1 MTNEDYGTMELED
14 DSASF
19 EPEDYDRSDADDVL
33 DALMESANE
42 YDLAE
47 RKRKR
52 GAQRGAQRGAAR
64 GQRPVPTAN
73 GRNAYREPG
82 AASPNAPVN
91 QKQLKDALAQVA
103 TDVRRNAEGIKTI
116 NGRLGALDGRVS
128 GVIGVAA
135 AHGQQIAKLDRQ
147 LKIDGAFEFVES
159 FNGTQVDV
167 YQLLKGAVKSG
178 FLGAE
183 GKGVFSNP
191 AVLGGIGL
199 LLRNPSILRNI
210 TGAGGP

>member
-1 MTNEDYGTMELED
+1 MTNEDFDTMELEEE
-14 DSASF
+14 STGF
-19 EPEDYDRSDADDVL
+19 EPEDYDRSDADELL
-33 DALMESANE
+33 DALMESTNG

-47 RKRKR
+47 RKRRRGQR
-52 GAQRGAQRGAAR
+52 GAQRGAQRVAT
-64 GQRPVPTAN
+64 RPVPTAN

-82 AASPNAPVN
+82 AVSPTAPVN
-91 QKQLKDALAQVA
+91 QKQLKDALAAVA
-103 TDVRRNAEGIKTI
+103 VETRRNAEGIKTI
-116 NGRLGALDGRVS
+116 NGRLGALDGRVA

-135 AHGQQIAKLDRQ
+135 THGQQIAKLDRQ

-178 FLGAE
+178 FLGTDT
-183 GKGVFSNP
+183 KGVFSNP

-199 LLRNPSILRNI
+199 LLRNPNIIRNHP
-210 TGAGGP
+210 GAGGP

>member
-1 MTNEDYGTMELED
+1 MTNEDYDTMELD
-14 DSASF
+14 DESVGF
-19 EPEDYDRSDADDVL
+19 EPEDLDRSDADDVL
-33 DALMESANE
+33 DALMESTSG
-42 YDLAE
+42 YDLSE

-52 GAQRGAQRGAAR
+52 GQRGAQRG
-64 GQRPVPTAN
+64 GPRPVPTAN

-116 NGRLGALDGRVS
+116 NGRLGTLDGRVS

-178 FLGAE
+178 FLGTE
-183 GKGVFSNP
+183 SKGVFSNP

-199 LLRNPSILRNI
+199 LLRNPNIIRNL